1 VCHAVISVSE
11 LSQLRGWLVSKPY
24 SGLRTSSI
32 FHYACQQ
39 WVLPV
44 VSAAGIAVADI
55 LLGV

>member
-1 VCHAVISVSE
+1 VISVSE